1 MTNKELVV
9 RIFGLIT
16 PYRLRLGIAMA
27 AMLMVAALSAAQAY
41 MVKPLL
47 DEIFFK
53 QDRFLL
59 NLLPVALLLLFLTK
73 GVFYYTYFYLLEF
86 VGQSVIRSLRKRVYS
101 HIHSLPLSFFHK
113 TPTGAL
119 ISRII
124 SDVTLL
130 QSAVSNALVGVL
142 KDACQ
147 VVGLIGVIFYQ
158 DWKLALL
165 SFIFLPAAFIPITY
179 FGRRFR
185 RLSTR
190 NQETVADISS
200 ITSETINGNRIVK
213 AFSMEKYESQRF
225 GALVDRLFAI
235 IMQDT
240 RLRSL
245 NHPLMELL
253 AGIGIAFIIWFGGHQ
268 VLKGEATPGTFFSFL
283 TALIMIYEPI
293 KGVSK
298 INSTVQQGFAAAARV
313 FALLDVKVSIADR
326 PAAIT
331 LPPFRSSIQFRDV
344 SFTYETGEEVLSGID
359 LDVQRGEVVAIVG
372 ASGSGKSTLVNLIPR
387 FFEVSAG
394 AITIDGR
401 DIRDVTL
408 SSLRSQ
414 IAIVTQQTILFND
427 SVRKNIAYG
436 DPDRPL
442 EEIMA
447 AAAAAHAL
455 QFVKTLPQGF
465 DTVVGE
471 GGARLSGGEGQR
483 ISIARA
489 LLKNAPILILD
500 EATSSLDNESER
512 EVQKALDNLMKNR
525 TTLVIAH
532 RLSTI
537 VNADRI
543 VVLDKGRIREQGN
556 HAGLLAAGGIYA
568 YLYSLQR

>member
-9 RIFGLIT
+9 RIFGLIK
-16 PYRLRLGIAMA
+16 PYRVRLGIAMA
-27 AMLMVAALSAAQAY
+27 AMLMVAALSAGQAY

-53 QDRFLL
+53 QDQFLL
-59 NLLPVALLLLFLTK
+59 NLLPVALLALFLTK
-73 GVFYYTYFYLLEF
+73 GIFYYTYFYLLEF
-86 VGQSVIRSLRKRVYS
+86 VGQSVIRSLRKQIYR

-130 QSAVSNALVGVL
+130 QSAVSNAMVGVL

-165 SFIFLPAAFIPITY
+165 SFIFLPAAFVPITY

-185 RLSTR
+185 RLSTK

-240 RLRSL
+240 RYRSL

-253 AGIGIAFIIWFGGHQ
+253 GGVGIAFIIWFGGHQ

-298 INSTVQQGFAAAARV
+298 INSTVQQGFAAADRV
-313 FALLDVKVSIADR
+313 FALLDIKVSIADR
-326 PAAIT
+326 PGAVA
-331 LPPFRSSIQFRDV
+331 LPPFRSSIHFRDV
-344 SFTYETGEEVLSGID
+344 SFTYDTGEEVLSGID
-359 LDVQRGEVVAIVG
+359 LDVRRGEVVAIVG

-387 FFEVSAG
+387 FFEVSQG

-427 SVRKNIAYG
+427 SVRNNIAYG
-436 DPDRPL
+436 DPDRSL
-442 EEIMA
+442 DEIMA

-455 QFVKTLPQGF
+455 QFIKTLPQGF
-465 DTVVGE
+465 DTVIGE
-471 GGARLSGGEGQR
+471 SGARLSGGEGQR

-543 VVLDKGRIREQGN
+543 IVLDKGRIQQQGN

-568 YLYSLQR
+568 HLYSLQR